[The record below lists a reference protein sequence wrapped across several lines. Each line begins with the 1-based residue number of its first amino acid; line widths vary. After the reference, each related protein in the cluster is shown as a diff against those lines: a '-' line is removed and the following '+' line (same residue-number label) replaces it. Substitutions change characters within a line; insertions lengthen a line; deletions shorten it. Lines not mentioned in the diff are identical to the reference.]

1 MISKTTLLGG
11 VAAVVVVGGIAFAM
25 STAGAA
31 TYNNYDEPTYHHTVH
46 HVTRHSTRSGRYEN
60 ARYESDRAMANDQQM
75 PASFQVGLSS
85 IDRPN
90 DQLKHASVRDA
101 EGNTVGYVNG
111 LITGPEGDIRAV
123 KMKVGGLWGY
133 GGKLVTVG
141 AADFRWAGATATS
154 IDVGY
159 PEKEFDNMPAQKSCR
174 TPHRGRSGLQDRGSP
189 LPQGERAVSRHRING
204 NMRMR
209 GMPRSY
215 SPLPLWERVAGLRSI
230 NTR

>member
-11 VAAVVVVGGIAFAM
+11 IASIVVVGGIVFAM
-25 STAGAA
+25 STAGAEPY
-31 TYNNYDEPTYHHTVH
+31 YNDEPSYHHTVH
-46 HVTRHSTRSGRYEN
+46 HTIHHARYIRT
-60 ARYESDRAMANDQQM
+60 RYESDRAMSDEQT
-75 PASFQVGLSS
+75 PAAFQVRLSS

-141 AADFRWAGATATS
+141 AADFRYERDRNELTS
-154 IDVGY
+154 DI
-159 PEKEFDNMPAQKSCR
+159 PKKEFDNMPAQKS
-174 TPHRGRSGLQDRGSP
+174 
-189 LPQGERAVSRHRING
+189 
-204 NMRMR
+204 
-209 GMPRSY
+209 
-215 SPLPLWERVAGLRSI
+215 
-230 NTR
+230 